1 MEVRPQGKGKVTLM
15 ERRFSHISWASPE
28 GLLLMGGA
36 GSKLTTE
43 FVPLDPEEEGRMG
56 FPLTNPLQDAC
67 AITFEDSVITTGMQ
81 VGWPGLASYYS
92 ATGGF
97 YSQRMVT
104 MYNITGDSWELP
116 GLNIGRWNHGCSWYD
131 RGEERVGTG

>member
-1 MEVRPQGKGKVTLM
+1 MRHHVGGQCYHDRYAGGG
-15 ERRFSHISWASPE
+15 
-28 GLLLMGGA
+28 GLIWL
-36 GSKLTTE
+36 
-43 FVPLDPEEEGRMG
+43 
-56 FPLTNPLQDAC
+56 
-67 AITFEDSVITTGMQ
+67 VITL
-81 VGWPGLASYYS
+81 P
-92 ATGGF
+92 TGGF